1 MTNADFMSIYK
12 KYRGFSINLAKK
24 LVNDRQI
31 AEDICQEV
39 FTSIYKMGNDID
51 LSNERKLYG
60 LVKTITL
67 NEIKDY
73 YKKAYRKY
81 EYSVVD
87 TEVYERMRS
96 LSYEMD
102 DFILGK
108 EAGNKMH
115 FIFQK
120 LRRENET
127 NYEIY
132 VRVKLF
138 GIPPASVAK
147 QFHITTNNVNNRIMR
162 TKRWLKEEYLK
173 MERDNG

>member
-1 MTNADFMSIYK
+1 MTNAEFMTFYK
-12 KYRGFSINLAKK
+12 KYRGFSINVAKR

-31 AEDICQEV
+31 AEDISQEV
-39 FTSIYKMGNDID
+39 FTNIYKMGEDVD

-60 LVKTITL
+60 LIRTVTF

-87 TEVYERMRS
+87 TEVYESMKE
-96 LSYEMD
+96 LSYEMED
-102 DFILGK
+102 AIFRK
-108 EAGNKMH
+108 EAGNRMR

-120 LRRENET
+120 LRRENEM

-132 VRVKLF
+132 IRVKIY
-138 GIPPASVAK
+138 GIPPASVAE
-147 QFHITTNNVNNRIMR
+147 QFHITTNNVNNRVMR

-173 MERDNG
+173 MLEENL